1 MSNENDGISK
11 EEPRLER
18 KRLTPCLPGMV
29 QCHVM
34 RLTEP
39 SGSVSGFATKPQTIG
54 EENEDQGSDLGQE
67 EEEEEGYIRGGGSCA
82 RPCAPRRG
90 GHGRCLRTCFCSQS
104 ALSLSP
110 LSQSRTPST
119 ARKTMTAKYIFPSF
133 YYYY

>member
-54 EENEDQGSDLGQE
+54 EENEDQGSDLGQRRKKKRATYVGVVLAPGLALLGE
-67 EEEEEGYIRGGGSCA
+67 AATGDASGHASVRKA
-82 RPCAPRRG
+82 R
-90 GHGRCLRTCFCSQS
+90 
-104 ALSLSP
+104 SLSP

-119 ARKTMTAKYIFPSF
+119 AKKTMTAKYIFPSF
-133 YYYY
+133 YYY